1 MTGMRISVVTTIL
14 VTVACFYL
22 TVAVVSINGKS
33 KKPAAQRQ
41 DNNIST
47 TSLVVPLELWD
58 EINVQDDMPNK
69 VDQSDV
75 IPMQNDVT
83 KEIPDINRA
92 QVFFVQHANDSQ
104 VQFQAQILRNR
115 ARKRQEKPPEAA
127 MDVLLM
133 EVRMTST
140 SPVYS
145 YLRPSPDPIPH
156 AALAWSSLRALSPLV
171 VLSLLVPS
179 PLVALAPGTPIALHC
194 HLFLTLM

>member
-92 QVFFVQHANDSQ
+92 Q
-104 VQFQAQILRNR
+104 AQILRNR

-133 EVRMTST
+133 EVDA
-140 SPVYS
+140 V
-145 YLRPSPDPIPH
+145 
-156 AALAWSSLRALSPLV
+156 LAEEEFVQNPA
-171 VLSLLVPS
+171 
-179 PLVALAPGTPIALHC
+179 I
-194 HLFLTLM
+194 

>member
-41 DNNIST
+41 DDNIST

-92 QVFFVQHANDSQ
+92 Q
-104 VQFQAQILRNR
+104 AQILRNR
-115 ARKRQEKPPEAA
+115 ARKRQEKPPEVDA
-127 MDVLLM
+127 VLT
-133 EVRMTST
+133 EEEFVQN
-140 SPVYS
+140 PA
-145 YLRPSPDPIPH
+145 I
-156 AALAWSSLRALSPLV
+156 
-171 VLSLLVPS
+171 
-179 PLVALAPGTPIALHC
+179 
-194 HLFLTLM
+194 